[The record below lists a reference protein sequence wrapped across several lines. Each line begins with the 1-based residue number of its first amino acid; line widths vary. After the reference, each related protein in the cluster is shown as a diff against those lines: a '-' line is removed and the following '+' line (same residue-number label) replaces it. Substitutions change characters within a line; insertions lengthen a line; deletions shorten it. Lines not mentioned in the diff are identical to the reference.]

1 MSKGQHLALESVA
14 TFGLTLIA
22 AVGVVQM
29 FGQVNDGVVT
39 STEETQAE
47 VVGDVVRSTVI
58 QMESSSEQERGY
70 HQLELPEKIGG
81 KDYTV
86 ALKQGKVLV
95 FTDNNEF
102 SQNFNLGSTDKV
114 QEGSAQGGSVR
125 IFKNSEGY
133 TLRSGR

>member
-1 MSKGQHLALESVA
+1 MRKGQHLALESVA

-29 FGQVNDGVVT
+29 FGEVNNGVVST
-39 STEETQAE
+39 TEETQAQ
-47 VVGDVVRSTVI
+47 VVSDRVRAAVL
-58 QMESSSEQERGY
+58 QMESNSDEERGY

-86 ALKQGKVLV
+86 AIEQGEIQV
-95 FTDNNEF
+95 FTDKNDYR
-102 SQNFNLGSTDKV
+102 QNFNIGPPGAIQS
-114 QEGSAQGGSVR
+114 GSAEGGSIR
-125 IFKNSEGY
+125 IFKSSEGY

>member
-29 FGQVNDGVVT
+29 FGEVNDGVVS

-47 VVGDVVRSTVI
+47 VVSDKVRSTVI
-58 QMESSSEQERGY
+58 QMESSSDQERGY
-70 HQLELPEKIGG
+70 HQVELPEEIGG

-86 ALKQGKVLV
+86 ALEQGEILV
-95 FTDNNEF
+95 FTDNREF
-102 SQNFNLGSTDKV
+102 TQNFNLGSPGTV
-114 QEGSAQGGSVR
+114 QRGSADGGSIR

>member
-1 MSKGQHLALESVA
+1 MRKGQHLALESVA

-29 FGQVNDGVVT
+29 FGEVNQGIVS
-39 STEETQAE
+39 STEETQAQ
-47 VVGDVVRSTVI
+47 VVSDRVRTAVL
-58 QMESSSEQERGY
+58 QMQSSSDKERGY

-81 KDYTV
+81 KDYTI
-86 ALKQGKVLV
+86 ALEQGEILV
-95 FTDNNEF
+95 FTDQNDYR
-102 SQNFNLGSTDKV
+102 QNFNLRSPGAIQS
-114 QEGSAQGGSVR
+114 GSAEGGSVR